1 MHRVLLCVEQW
12 LYTNIFKYSF
22 YANISNGITAIS
34 SILNQ
39 AGPTKSNI
47 KKKNLSFGKSF
58 VDVLE
63 LLIGSNVYNYIEK
76 L

>member
-22 YANISNGITAIS
+22 YANISSGITATF
-34 SILNQ
+34 SIVNQ
-39 AGPTKSNI
+39 TETTHSNI
-47 KKKNLSFGKSF
+47 KKKSSSFGKSF

-63 LLIGSNVYNYIEK
+63 SLIGSNVYNYVEK